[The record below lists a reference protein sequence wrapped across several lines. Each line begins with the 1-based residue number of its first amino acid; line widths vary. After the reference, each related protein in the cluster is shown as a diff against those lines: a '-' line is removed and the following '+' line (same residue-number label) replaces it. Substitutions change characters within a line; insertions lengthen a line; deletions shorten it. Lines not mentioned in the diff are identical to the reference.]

1 MNVGNEKPFCR
12 GKETD
17 ADRGGGPEPLRTFS
31 LLPFLVWSRQPH
43 HQGPSQQLWALLSV
57 RTFPSCAAFP
67 EPGCGVSG
75 RLAWPGAHAQQPQ
88 MLGQE
93 PLSSAWASAYGTKPF
108 RA

>member
-1 MNVGNEKPFCR
+1 MVLMNIFAGQQWR
-12 GKETD
+12 
-17 ADRGGGPEPLRTFS
+17 LR
-31 LLPFLVWSRQPH
+31 
-43 HQGPSQQLWALLSV
+43 PSQQLWALLSV